1 MGNGLSGYKI
11 TGSVNQPAV
20 WRADLCFIE
29 FGMIKVDKWEL
40 IKLLPELVCDFGII
54 LVERA

>member
-20 WRADLCFIE
+20 WRADSCFIE
-29 FGMIKVDKWEL
+29 FGMIKVDKWEADE
-40 IKLLPELVCDFGII
+40 LLLFI
-54 LVERA
+54 RS